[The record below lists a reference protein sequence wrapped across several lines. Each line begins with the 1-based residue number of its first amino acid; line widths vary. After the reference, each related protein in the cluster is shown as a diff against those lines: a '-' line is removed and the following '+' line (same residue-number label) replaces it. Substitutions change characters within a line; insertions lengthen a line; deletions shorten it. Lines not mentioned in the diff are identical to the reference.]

1 MSDIINTA
9 GGVAVGVPIA
19 EQTEA
24 CDSIDKPTLKVSS
37 LRPDQLSFYRLKY
50 RVDQVLAV
58 VLLIVLM
65 PVIAFLYVLVRI
77 SSPGPGLY
85 RQQRLGEN
93 GKKFTMLKLRSMRFD
108 AEAKSG
114 PKWADKNDDRVT
126 MVGRWLRKLH
136 LDELTQLWNVA
147 RGEMSLV
154 GPRPER
160 PEISEV
166 LHPIID
172 QYYDRLKVRPGVT
185 GLAQINLPPDHT
197 LEDAMRKQI
206 LDLNYIDHANF
217 WLDFRMLVA
226 TALRLVGL
234 RGETV
239 MRMMFLCRR
248 DLVRHIHDPEPQT
261 GVSVRLPLRDT
272 GVWKIHR
279 PGDEKVAMKSHA
291 SVDVAA
297 SSPRTPR

>member
-1 MSDIINTA
+1 
-9 GGVAVGVPIA
+9 
-19 EQTEA
+19 
-24 CDSIDKPTLKVSS
+24 
-37 LRPDQLSFYRLKY
+37 
-50 RVDQVLAV
+50 
-58 VLLIVLM
+58 
-65 PVIAFLYVLVRI
+65 
-77 SSPGPGLY
+77 
-85 RQQRLGEN
+85 
-93 GKKFTMLKLRSMRFD
+93 MLKLRSMCNN

-114 PKWADKNDDRVT
+114 PRWADENDARVT
-126 MVGRWLRKLH
+126 WIGRWLRKLH

-166 LHPIID
+166 LHPVID

-197 LEDAMRKQI
+197 LQDAMRKQV
-206 LDLNYIDHANF
+206 LDLNYIDQAGP

-226 TALRLVGL
+226 TALRLIGL

-248 DLVRHIHDPEPQT
+248 NLVRHIHDPVSSSESPLTFPPRQSET
-261 GVSVRLPLRDT
+261 WDFNGVDDDSIVP
-272 GVWKIHR
+272 
-279 PGDEKVAMKSHA
+279 
-291 SVDVAA
+291 
-297 SSPRTPR
+297 SPVEVGAGATPRNPR